1 MPIAWWQLLLLI
13 LGAVFGGIGAW
24 HVWNWGQ
31 AITSGLQQAAPGLG
45 MMVGS
50 VGMLFALLP
59 PVLMIMMFMWMFSSL
74 TRVFGE

>member
-1 MPIAWWQLLLLI
+1 MPIAWWKLLFLI
-13 LGAVFGGIGAW
+13 LGAIFGGIGAW
-24 HVWNWGQ
+24 HFWSWGQ

-59 PVLMIMMFMWMFSSL
+59 SVFMIMMFMWMFSSL